1 MQGVR
6 GCSGMRFLVWLR
18 VSQGG
23 WVRSESGKDYPII
36 LVIAN
41 FIFVPVEPGI
51 SNNLFVFQYFAWAM
65 GQVKAA
71 FLQAAERDKVQWKVW
86 NVGYII

>member
-1 MQGVR
+1 
-6 GCSGMRFLVWLR
+6 MRFLGWLK

-36 LVIAN
+36 LVIAD

-51 SNNLFVFQYFAWAM
+51 SNNLFVFRYFA
-65 GQVKAA
+65 
-71 FLQAAERDKVQWKVW
+71 
-86 NVGYII
+86 